1 MGINR
6 LKTKAKDP
14 TDCLFGVQ
22 LDGTPFNFPISAG
35 PHWLVCGQSGSGK
48 SVMLNGMLI
57 SMIYHSTPEELNIIW
72 VDPKKV
78 EATAYI
84 GLPYCPLDPIT
95 EMDDAYACLLYYTE
109 LMDERYRRFAKTGVK
124 NLPEF
129 NDWVEQNPEKASAL
143 GYVKEPYIVFVIDEF
158 ADMKDT
164 VGSDVELPIK
174 RLGQKARAA
183 GIHLVIA
190 TQRPSVDVISSI
202 ITANVPSRVG
212 MRTTNAANSNIII
225 QQDGCEK
232 LTIGQA
238 YIKTNDGM
246 TRVTGPYISNGEID
260 AIFRT
265 LREKYE
271 RPEPADY
278 KSYLVENGIMDWDT
292 EDGNMDKPPMERKLK
307 KKRSRGGFGF

>member
-1 MGINR
+1 M
-6 LKTKAKDP
+6 
-14 TDCLFGVQ
+14 
-22 LDGTPFNFPISAG
+22 
-35 PHWLVCGQSGSGK
+35 
-48 SVMLNGMLI
+48 
-57 SMIYHSTPEELNIIW
+57 NIFRT

-129 NDWVEQNPEKASAL
+129 NDWVEQNPEKASA
-143 GYVKEPYIVFVIDEF
+143 FVIDEF
-158 ADMKDT
+158 AEMKDT

>member
-1 MGINR
+1 MRLNR
-6 LKTKAKDP
+6 N
-14 TDCLFGVQ
+14 CRR
-22 LDGTPFNFPISAG
+22 
-35 PHWLVCGQSGSGK
+35 
-48 SVMLNGMLI
+48 
-57 SMIYHSTPEELNIIW
+57 LNIFRT

-109 LMDERYRRFAKTGVK
+109 LMDDRYRRFAQTGVK

-129 NDWVEQNPEKASAL
+129 NDWVESNPDKASAL
-143 GYVKEPYIVFVIDEF
+143 GYAKEPYIVFVIDEF

-212 MRTTNAANSNIII
+212 MRTTNTANSNIII

-246 TRVTGPYISNGEID
+246 TRVTGPYISNEEIA
-260 AIFRT
+260 AIFKT
-265 LREKYE
+265 LREKYK

-292 EDGNMDKPPMERKLK
+292 EDGNMDKPPMERRLK

>member
-1 MGINR
+1 MRLNR
-6 LKTKAKDP
+6 NCRK
-14 TDCLFGVQ
+14 
-22 LDGTPFNFPISAG
+22 
-35 PHWLVCGQSGSGK
+35 
-48 SVMLNGMLI
+48 
-57 SMIYHSTPEELNIIW
+57 LNIFRT

-129 NDWVEQNPEKASAL
+129 NDWVEQNPEKASA
-143 GYVKEPYIVFVIDEF
+143 VVIDEF
-158 ADMKDT
+158 AETKDT